1 MSRVELAATAS
12 QDADWASSLRWL
24 YAEAT
29 VFLACGCHIE
39 SNGTG
44 GTTSPSA
51 RRPPRPQYLRPAA
64 VVPPVAGAPNYPHD
78 EGPPCR
84 GCAGNHSLYA
94 RAPPPPPPF

>member
-1 MSRVELAATAS
+1 MELAATAS

-44 GTTSPSA
+44 WTTSHSA
-51 RRPPRPQYLRPAA
+51 CRRACAQYLRHAA
-64 VVPPVAGAPNYPHD
+64 FVRGVADVPIYLHD
-78 EGPPCR
+78 KVPYG
-84 GCAGNHSLYA
+84 SV
-94 RAPPPPPPF
+94 